1 MPSLT
6 THNTPA
12 LRFPGYTG
20 VWEQRPQLRFKNKN
34 GEDYPKWEKDI
45 LDNVGTFIKGA
56 PLSKNDIS
64 ENGTPFILYGELYT
78 TYNEITKHV
87 VRRTKTDVADRYYSI
102 AGDVVIPTSGET
114 PDEISTATC
123 VMKDGVILA
132 GDLLIY
138 RTIDTIDGRMMS
150 YIINHQINNDISRI
164 AQGKSVVHIQAKELG
179 QITFECPSLAEQQKI
194 ADFFSK
200 LDDLLALH
208 QRQTQKLKKLKQG
221 LLQNMF
227 PREGESVPR
236 LRFPGFTTHWKQQKL
251 GDIYNFHYGEFNNN
265 PDNNGPYPVYGA
277 NGIIGGYTKFNA
289 EDSSIIGHIGAA
301 GYVKWGMGKHFVTY
315 NGTIAKPA
323 ASSLDS
329 KFGYYALSNK
339 KIYKICAG
347 SGRPFVSY
355 ADLNSI
361 DMRIPNDLLEQKK
374 ISLLFTR
381 LDDLLALHEQY
392 TVKLTQ
398 LKKGLLQKM
407 FPQD

>member
-1 MPSLT
+1 MPAHT

-20 VWEQRPQLRFKNKN
+20 VWEQQ
-34 GEDYPKWEKDI
+34 
-45 LDNVGTFIKGA
+45 
-56 PLSKNDIS
+56 
-64 ENGTPFILYGELYT
+64 
-78 TYNEITKHV
+78 
-87 VRRTKTDVADRYYSI
+87 
-102 AGDVVIPTSGET
+102 
-114 PDEISTATC
+114 
-123 VMKDGVILA
+123 
-132 GDLLIY
+132 
-138 RTIDTIDGRMMS
+138 
-150 YIINHQINNDISRI
+150 
-164 AQGKSVVHIQAKELG
+164 
-179 QITFECPSLAEQQKI
+179 
-194 ADFFSK
+194 K
-200 LDDLLALH
+200 LDDLYIFAGSGGTPKSTNQQYYNGSIPFLGISDITGRDITKTKKTITEEGLHHSTAWIVPAGAISLAMYASVGEIGILTHDTATSQAFYNMVFDDDRVRDFIYYRLFKAAEQAEYEPLISTGTQRNLNAEKIKNFTVQVTSVDEMGAIGHFFRKLDDLINLH
-208 QRQTQKLKKLKQG
+208 QRQTQKLTELKQG

-236 LRFPGFTTHWKQQKL
+236 LRFPGFTTNWKQQKL

-392 TVKLTQ
+392 IVKLTQ